1 MVRWHKKKFLEN
13 CSFMPFQSS
22 MKKIKCVPYK
32 ELMSLEFGPS
42 GIMEEWQNPMA
53 NQVSSCTLPRAIA
66 DFTRHWRLIPP
77 NCSLTIM
84 DCHGC
89 HWPTKSGC
97 WLKTLW
103 STMILPLCKEKDS
116 TERELNHS
124 WHLVTESPKK
134 WQVNLCIH
142 SWRYPPGN

>member
-1 MVRWHKKKFLEN
+1 MVFLIPPVNGPLARKEIPWKLQFYAVSEFHRKN
-13 CSFMPFQSS
+13 QVCT
-22 MKKIKCVPYK
+22 YK

-77 NCSLTIM
+77 KCSLTIM

-97 WLKTLW
+97 WLKPYDLQWYYHFT
-103 STMILPLCKEKDS
+103 
-116 TERELNHS
+116 
-124 WHLVTESPKK
+124 KK
-134 WQVNLCIH
+134 WIRRKGTWIIPDIWWLN
-142 SWRYPPGN
+142 PPRKNDR